1 MRESRAYITPSLQ
14 HLMPEAI
21 LKNPWGGNALWSYQT
36 VLIVKPDLDEAQV
49 DRVLEKITEFLSK
62 NNGSILK
69 VERWGKK
76 RLAYRINKSRFG
88 YYLNI
93 YHTCESLKVPALE
106 TAYKLYDLILKFL
119 VIKLTD
125 KQLELAMKH
134 EYKAEAEETKVKTLD
149 KVRS

>member
-1 MRESRAYITPSLQ
+1 MR
-14 HLMPEAI
+14 
-21 LKNPWGGNALWSYQT
+21 SYQS
-36 VLIVKPDLDEAQV
+36 VLIVKSDLDEAQV

-69 VERWGKK
+69 AEKWGKK

-88 YYLNI
+88 YYLNV

-106 TAYKLYDLILKFL
+106 AAYKLYDLILKFL
-119 VIKLTD
+119 VIRLTD
-125 KQLELAMKH
+125 KQLELAMEH
-134 EYKAEAEETKVKTLD
+134 EYKGEAEETKVKTLN

>member
-1 MRESRAYITPSLQ
+1 MR
-14 HLMPEAI
+14 
-21 LKNPWGGNALWSYQT
+21 SYQT

-69 VERWGKK
+69 VEKWGKK

-93 YHTCESLKVPALE
+93 YHTCESLKIPALE
-106 TAYKLYDLILKFL
+106 AAYKLYDLILKFL
-119 VIKLTD
+119 VIRLAD
-125 KQLELAMKH
+125 KQLELAMEH
-134 EYKAEAEETKVKTLD
+134 EYKVEAEEKK
-149 KVRS
+149 RSHVG